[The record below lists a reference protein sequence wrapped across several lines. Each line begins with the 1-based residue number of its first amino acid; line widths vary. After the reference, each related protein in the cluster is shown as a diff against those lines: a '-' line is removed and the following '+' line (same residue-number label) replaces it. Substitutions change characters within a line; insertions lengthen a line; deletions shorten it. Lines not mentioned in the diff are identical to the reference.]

1 MSDNPPHERRDDASS
16 AHRPNRLIDE
26 TSPYLLQHAYN
37 PVDWYAWGPE
47 ALQQA
52 RELDKPIL
60 LSIGYSAC
68 HWCHVMERES
78 FEDEATARLMNDL
91 FVNIKVDREE
101 RPDLDSI
108 YMQAVQALTQH
119 GGWPMTVFLTPD
131 GEPFYG
137 GTYFPP
143 VDRYGMPSFQRVL
156 QSVAHA
162 YREQRSAVDRTAQQL
177 TTLLRRSAVEVRPP
191 DDDAAL
197 PTAAVLNQATQM
209 LGAAFDT
216 RYGGF
221 GSAPK
226 FPQPM
231 NLELLLRRSH
241 HPANAHLLPLVEKT
255 LEGMARGGIYDHLGG
270 GFHRYST
277 DAQWLVP
284 HFEKMLYDNAQLV
297 CVYLHAYQLT
307 GKELYRRVVEEVLAY
322 VEREMTDP
330 AGGFYS
336 TQDAD
341 SEGEEGL
348 FFVWTPDEIRQS
360 LSPDEARLF
369 ELYYDVTP
377 DGNFEGKN
385 IIHMPRDEDVVA
397 HLAGVSVE
405 QLRKTLARARQRLWA
420 VREQRVKPDR
430 DEKVLTSWNGLM
442 LRAFA
447 EAGAVLDRDDYRQ
460 RAVANGEF
468 LWEQL
473 RSTDSAGRV
482 RLFHSWKEGRA
493 TLNGYL
499 EDYAYLAD
507 GYLALYEATFD
518 PVWITRARA
527 LTDTMRALFLDSSG
541 GGFFDTASDHET
553 LIARPKDLLDN
564 ATPAGNS
571 VAAEA
576 VIRLAAL
583 IGDWDAAEPA
593 LALFRALGNTMAQHP
608 SAFGRLLSALDLF
621 LAPPKE
627 VAIVAP
633 PGTTTA
639 DDLLRL
645 VLTAYLPSCVLA
657 FRSEDDAAAA
667 DLVPLLAGR
676 ATISGSATAY
686 VCQRFTCKLP
696 VTEPSA
702 LQAQLTA

>member
-143 VDRYGMPSFQRVL
+143 IDRYGMPSFQRVL

-209 LGAAFDT
+209 LSAAFDT

-405 QLRKTLARARQRLWA
+405 QLRKNARACPPA
-420 VREQRVKPDR
+420 
-430 DEKVLTSWNGLM
+430 
-442 LRAFA
+442 
-447 EAGAVLDRDDYRQ
+447 
-460 RAVANGEF
+460 
-468 LWEQL
+468 
-473 RSTDSAGRV
+473 
-482 RLFHSWKEGRA
+482 
-493 TLNGYL
+493 
-499 EDYAYLAD
+499 
-507 GYLALYEATFD
+507 
-518 PVWITRARA
+518 PVGSARA
-527 LTDTMRALFLDSSG
+527 AG
-541 GGFFDTASDHET
+541 ET
-553 LIARPKDLLDN
+553 RP
-564 ATPAGNS
+564 
-571 VAAEA
+571 
-576 VIRLAAL
+576 R
-583 IGDWDAAEPA
+583 
-593 LALFRALGNTMAQHP
+593 
-608 SAFGRLLSALDLF
+608 
-621 LAPPKE
+621 
-627 VAIVAP
+627 
-633 PGTTTA
+633 
-639 DDLLRL
+639 
-645 VLTAYLPSCVLA
+645 
-657 FRSEDDAAAA
+657 
-667 DLVPLLAGR
+667 
-676 ATISGSATAY
+676 
-686 VCQRFTCKLP
+686 
-696 VTEPSA
+696 
-702 LQAQLTA
+702 

>member
-1 MSDNPPHERRDDASS
+1 MSDNPAHEQRQ
-16 AHRPNRLIDE
+16 PNRLINE

-47 ALQQA
+47 ALRQA
-52 RELDKPIL
+52 RERDTPIL

-143 VDRYGMPSFQRVL
+143 VDRYGMPSFRRVL
-156 QSVAHA
+156 QSVAAA
-162 YREQRSAVDRTAQQL
+162 YHQRRSEVSRTATQL

-191 DDDAAL
+191 DSDAAL
-197 PTAAVLNQATQM
+197 PTAAVLTEATQT
-209 LGAAFDT
+209 LTAAFDT
-216 RYGGF
+216 QHGGF
-221 GSAPK
+221 GRAPK

-231 NLELLLRRSH
+231 NLELLLRRSQRPDATH
-241 HPANAHLLPLVEKT
+241 ALPLVEKT
-255 LEGMARGGIYDHLGG
+255 LTSMARGGIYDHLGG

-348 FFVWTPDEIRQS
+348 FFVWTPNEIRQS
-360 LSPDEARLF
+360 LSPDEARLV
-369 ELYYDVTP
+369 ELHYDVTP

-385 IIHMPRDEDVVA
+385 IFHVPRDEDVVA

-405 QLRKTLARARQRLWA
+405 QLRQTLARARRRLWE
-420 VREQRVKPDR
+420 VRERRVKPDR

-447 EAGAVLDRDDYRQ
+447 EAGAVLDRDDYRR
-460 RAVANGEF
+460 RAVTNGEF
-468 LWEQL
+468 LWDQL
-473 RSTDSAGRV
+473 RSTDAAGRV

-518 PVWITRARA
+518 PVWITRAQA
-527 LTDTMRALFLDSSG
+527 LTDTMRTLFLDGSG

-571 VAAEA
+571 VAAE
-576 VIRLAAL
+576 VLIRLAAL
-583 IGDWDAAEPA
+583 TGDWDAAEPA

-608 SAFGRLLSALDLF
+608 SAFGRLLSALDLY

-627 VAIVAP
+627 VAIVTP
-633 PGTTTA
+633 PGTTAA
-639 DDLLRL
+639 DDLLRP
-645 VLTAYLPSCVLA
+645 VLEAYLPNCVLA

-667 DLVPLLAGR
+667 AAVPLLAGR
-676 ATISGSATAY
+676 GAINGSATAY
-686 VCQRFTCKLP
+686 VCERFTCKLP
-696 VTEPSA
+696 VTEPRA

>member
-1 MSDNPPHERRDDASS
+1 MSDNRPHEQ
-16 AHRPNRLIDE
+16 HQPNRLINE

-47 ALQQA
+47 ALRQA

-156 QSVAHA
+156 QSVAQA
-162 YREQRSAVDRTAQQL
+162 YRERRDAVDRTAQQL

-197 PTAAVLNQATQM
+197 PTATVLNQATQT

-231 NLELLLRRSH
+231 NLDLLLRRSQL
-241 HPANAHLLPLVEKT
+241 PANAHLLPLVEKT
-255 LEGMARGGIYDHLGG
+255 LESMARGGIYDHLGG

-307 GKELYRRVVEEVLAY
+307 GKELYRQVVEEVLAY

-348 FFVWTPDEIRQS
+348 FFVWTPDEIRQALPS
-360 LSPDEARLF
+360 TGSGSGTGDEARLL

-385 IIHMPRDEDVVA
+385 ILHVPRDEDVVA

-405 QLRKTLARARQRLWA
+405 QLRETLARARQRLWA
-420 VREQRVKPDR
+420 VREQRIKPDR

-468 LWEQL
+468 PLGAAAAHRRRRPGTAVSL
-473 RSTDSAGRV
+473 
-482 RLFHSWKEGRA
+482 LEGRA
-493 TLNGYL
+493 RDAQRL
-499 EDYAYLAD
+499 
-507 GYLALYEATFD
+507 
-518 PVWITRARA
+518 
-527 LTDTMRALFLDSSG
+527 SG
-541 GGFFDTASDHET
+541 G
-553 LIARPKDLLDN
+553 
-564 ATPAGNS
+564 
-571 VAAEA
+571 
-576 VIRLAAL
+576 
-583 IGDWDAAEPA
+583 
-593 LALFRALGNTMAQHP
+593 
-608 SAFGRLLSALDLF
+608 
-621 LAPPKE
+621 
-627 VAIVAP
+627 
-633 PGTTTA
+633 
-639 DDLLRL
+639 LRL
-645 VLTAYLPSCVLA
+645 PCRRLSG
-657 FRSEDDAAAA
+657 
-667 DLVPLLAGR
+667 PL
-676 ATISGSATAY
+676 
-686 VCQRFTCKLP
+686 
-696 VTEPSA
+696 
-702 LQAQLTA
+702 

>member
-1 MSDNPPHERRDDASS
+1 
-16 AHRPNRLIDE
+16 
-26 TSPYLLQHAYN
+26 
-37 PVDWYAWGPE
+37 
-47 ALQQA
+47 
-52 RELDKPIL
+52 
-60 LSIGYSAC
+60 
-68 HWCHVMERES
+68 
-78 FEDEATARLMNDL
+78 
-91 FVNIKVDREE
+91 
-101 RPDLDSI
+101 
-108 YMQAVQALTQH
+108 
-119 GGWPMTVFLTPD
+119 
-131 GEPFYG
+131 
-137 GTYFPP
+137 
-143 VDRYGMPSFQRVL
+143 
-156 QSVAHA
+156 
-162 YREQRSAVDRTAQQL
+162 
-177 TTLLRRSAVEVRPP
+177 
-191 DDDAAL
+191 
-197 PTAAVLNQATQM
+197 
-209 LGAAFDT
+209 
-216 RYGGF
+216 
-221 GSAPK
+221 
-226 FPQPM
+226 
-231 NLELLLRRSH
+231 
-241 HPANAHLLPLVEKT
+241 
-255 LEGMARGGIYDHLGG
+255 
-270 GFHRYST
+270 
-277 DAQWLVP
+277 
-284 HFEKMLYDNAQLV
+284 
-297 CVYLHAYQLT
+297 
-307 GKELYRRVVEEVLAY
+307 
-322 VEREMTDP
+322 
-330 AGGFYS
+330 
-336 TQDAD
+336 
-341 SEGEEGL
+341 
-348 FFVWTPDEIRQS
+348 
-360 LSPDEARLF
+360 
-369 ELYYDVTP
+369 
-377 DGNFEGKN
+377 
-385 IIHMPRDEDVVA
+385 MPRDEDVVA
-397 HLAGVSVE
+397 HLAGVSVA
-405 QLRKTLARARQRLWA
+405 QLRETLARARQRLWA
-420 VREQRVKPDR
+420 VREQRIKPDR

-473 RSTDSAGRV
+473 RSTDATGRV
-482 RLFHSWKEGRA
+482 RLLHSWKEGRA

-527 LTDTMRALFLDSSG
+527 LADTMRALFLDSSG
-541 GGFFDTASDHET
+541 GGFFDTASDHEA

-576 VIRLAAL
+576 LIRLAAL
-583 IGDWDAAEPA
+583 TGDWDAAEPA

-633 PGTTTA
+633 PVTRRTA

>member
-1 MSDNPPHERRDDASS
+1 
-16 AHRPNRLIDE
+16 
-26 TSPYLLQHAYN
+26 
-37 PVDWYAWGPE
+37 
-47 ALQQA
+47 
-52 RELDKPIL
+52 
-60 LSIGYSAC
+60 
-68 HWCHVMERES
+68 
-78 FEDEATARLMNDL
+78 
-91 FVNIKVDREE
+91 
-101 RPDLDSI
+101 
-108 YMQAVQALTQH
+108 
-119 GGWPMTVFLTPD
+119 
-131 GEPFYG
+131 
-137 GTYFPP
+137 
-143 VDRYGMPSFQRVL
+143 
-156 QSVAHA
+156 
-162 YREQRSAVDRTAQQL
+162 
-177 TTLLRRSAVEVRPP
+177 
-191 DDDAAL
+191 
-197 PTAAVLNQATQM
+197 
-209 LGAAFDT
+209 
-216 RYGGF
+216 
-221 GSAPK
+221 
-226 FPQPM
+226 
-231 NLELLLRRSH
+231 
-241 HPANAHLLPLVEKT
+241 
-255 LEGMARGGIYDHLGG
+255 MARGGIYDHLGG

-307 GKELYRRVVEEVLAY
+307 GKELYRQVVEEVLAY

-348 FFVWTPDEIRQS
+348 FFVWTPDEIRQALPPTGS
-360 LSPDEARLF
+360 GSGTGDEARLL

-385 IIHMPRDEDVVA
+385 ILHVPRDEDVVA

-405 QLRKTLARARQRLWA
+405 QLRETLARARQRLWA
-420 VREQRVKPDR
+420 VREQRIKPDR

-460 RAVANGEF
+460 RAVTNGEF

-473 RSTDSAGRV
+473 RRTDANGRV

-541 GGFFDTASDHET
+541 GGFFDTATDHEA
-553 LIARPKDLLDN
+553 LIARPKDMLDN

-571 VAAEA
+571 VAAESL
-576 VIRLAAL
+576 IRLAAL
-583 IGDWDAAEPA
+583 TGDWDVAAPA
-593 LALFRALGNTMAQHP
+593 LALFRALGDTMAQHP

-633 PGTTTA
+633 PDTTA
-639 DDLLRL
+639 ADGLLRL
-645 VLTAYLPSCVLA
+645 VLAAYLPNCVLA

-676 ATISGSATAY
+676 ETISGTATAY

-702 LQAQLTA
+702 LQAQLTT